1 VNPIQPT
8 FDYGRYKT
16 VGLIV
21 FFVAFA
27 IVELRLVLT
36 RRSAYERAA
45 RLPLD
50 DAPPPAE
57 GPNGAGEPRR

>member
-1 VNPIQPT
+1 
-8 FDYGRYKT
+8 

-27 IVELRLVLT
+27 IVVLRLVLT